1 MNIVL
6 WVLQVF
12 LGIYFLAIGILHF
25 VIPPGLPAQ
34 MSWMY
39 DLPSWLHWVSGVAE
53 ILGGLGLILP
63 SVTRIKPWLTPLAAV
78 GLALVMVGA
87 IVYHA
92 LRGEWMN
99 ITLNIINAAV
109 LLFVAYGRWKLRPI
123 AER

>member
-12 LGIYFLAIGILHF
+12 LGIYFLAIGIMHF
-25 VIPPGLPAQ
+25 VVPPGLPAQ

-39 DLPSWLHWVSGVAE
+39 DLPDWLHWVSGIAE

-63 SVTRIKPWLTPLAAV
+63 SATRIKPWLTPLAAL
-78 GLALVMVGA
+78 GLAVVMGGA
-87 IVYHA
+87 VVYHA

-123 AER
+123 EEK

>member
-12 LGIYFLAIGILHF
+12 LGIYFLAIGIMHF

-63 SVTRIKPWLTPLAAV
+63 SVTRIKPWLTPLAAA

-109 LLFVAYGRWKLRPI
+109 LLFVAYGRWKVRPI

>member
-1 MNIVL
+1 MS
-6 WVLQVF
+6 
-12 LGIYFLAIGILHF
+12 GI
-25 VIPPGLPAQ
+25 
-34 MSWMY
+34 
-39 DLPSWLHWVSGVAE
+39 AE

-123 AER
+123 AEK